1 MATIKVKVKDGAFP
15 IRYKGERF
23 LVGDELTID
32 EKHFNE
38 STMEQLEEPKK
49 ATRTTKTSESG

>member
-1 MATIKVKVKDGAFP
+1 MANIKVKVKNDAFP

-32 EKHFNE
+32 EKHFIE

-49 ATRTTKTSESG
+49 ATRSTKTVESE

>member
-1 MATIKVKVKDGAFP
+1 MANIKVTVKDGAFP

-32 EKHFNE
+32 EKHFNDL
-38 STMEQLEEPKK
+38 TMEKSVESKKTTQSPKPSG
-49 ATRTTKTSESG
+49 SE

>member
-1 MATIKVKVKDGAFP
+1 MANIKVKVKDGAFP

-32 EKHFNE
+32 DKHFDE
-38 STMEQLEEPKK
+38 SSMERLDEPKK
-49 ATRTTKTSESG
+49 ATRFSKTSESG

>member
-1 MATIKVKVKDGAFP
+1 MANIKVKVKDGAFP

-23 LVGDELTID
+23 LVGDELMID

-38 STMEQLEEPKK
+38 SSMERVDEPKRS
-49 ATRTTKTSESG
+49 TRTKTTESK

>member
-1 MATIKVKVKDGAFP
+1 MANIKVKVKNGAFP

-32 EKHFNE
+32 EKHLNE
-38 STMEQLEEPKK
+38 SIMERLEEPKK
-49 ATRTTKTSESG
+49 VTRSTKTSESE

>member
-1 MATIKVKVKDGAFP
+1 MANIKVKVKDGAFP

-38 STMEQLEEPKK
+38 SIMERLEEPKK
-49 ATRTTKTSESG
+49 APRSKTSGSE